1 MTEPVTE
8 PMMVKK
14 KDKKI
19 VENEHRTEEQ
29 VREFLMVLPP
39 AGFDADFHA
48 LHNAYKSLKPD
59 EFEQF
64 IAFFKDAGRNLAAES
79 PDGETIAELIKQH
92 RHGDEYLAVL
102 K

>member
-8 PMMVKK
+8 PVVVKK

-19 VENEHRTEEQ
+19 VENEHRTEGQ
-29 VREFLMVLPP
+29 VREFLHVLPP
-39 AGFDADFHA
+39 LGFDADFHA

-64 IAFFKDAGRNLAAES
+64 IVFFKEAGRNMTAQS
-79 PDGETIAELIKQH
+79 PYGETIAELIKQH

-102 K
+102 

>member
-1 MTEPVTE
+1 MTEPVTD
-8 PMMVKK
+8 PVLVKK

-19 VENEHRTEEQ
+19 VEDEHRTEEQ
-29 VREFLMVLPP
+29 LREFLHVLPP

-59 EFEQF
+59 EFEKVV
-64 IAFFKDAGRNLAAES
+64 AFFIEAGRNHEAKS
-79 PDGETIAELIKQH
+79 PYGETIVELIKQH

-102 K
+102 